1 MKTRK
6 ELVQE
11 FLDNAKE
18 SLIRIELTEAYLQKK
33 YGEEQHQHILD
44 EMAKLA
50 ANKKE
55 TTDWISFMEDQLVS
69 EK

>member
-1 MKTRK
+1 MKTK
-6 ELVQE
+6 QEIVQE

-33 YGEEQHQHILD
+33 YGEEQHKHLLD

-55 TTDWISFMEDQLVS
+55 TQDWISFMETELA
-69 EK
+69 K

>member
-1 MKTRK
+1 MKTK
-6 ELVQE
+6 QEIAQE
-11 FLDNAKE
+11 FLDNARE

-33 YGEEQHQHILD
+33 YGEEQHKHILD

-55 TTDWISFMEDQLVS
+55 TQDWISFMEAELA
-69 EK
+69 K

>member
-1 MKTRK
+1 MKTK
-6 ELVQE
+6 QEIVQE

-18 SLIRIELTEAYLQKK
+18 SLIRIELTETYLQKK
-33 YGEEQHQHILD
+33 YGEEQHKHILD

-55 TTDWISFMEDQLVS
+55 TQDWISFMETELA
-69 EK
+69 K

>member
-1 MKTRK
+1 MKNK
-6 ELVQE
+6 QEIVQE
-11 FLDNAKE
+11 FLDNAQE

-33 YGEEQHQHILD
+33 YAEEQHKHVLD

-55 TTDWISFMEDQLVS
+55 TQEWIAFMQDQLA
-69 EK
+69 K

>member
-6 ELVQE
+6 EITQE

-18 SLIRIELTEAYLQKK
+18 SLIRIEITEAYLQKK
-33 YGEEQHQHILD
+33 YGEEQHKHVLD
-44 EMAKLA
+44 ELAKLA

-55 TTDWISFMEDQLVS
+55 TQDWISFMEAELA
-69 EK
+69 K

>member
-1 MKTRK
+1 MKTK
-6 ELVQE
+6 QEIVQE

-33 YGEEQHQHILD
+33 YGEEQHKHILD

-55 TTDWISFMEDQLVS
+55 TQDWISFMES
-69 EK
+69 EAGK

>member
-1 MKTRK
+1 MKTK
-6 ELVQE
+6 QEIVQE
-11 FLDNAKE
+11 FFDNAKE

-33 YGEEQHQHILD
+33 YGEEQHKHILD

-55 TTDWISFMEDQLVS
+55 TQDWISFMET
-69 EK
+69 EAGK

>member
-1 MKTRK
+1 MKTK
-6 ELVQE
+6 QEIVQE

-18 SLIRIELTEAYLQKK
+18 SLIRIELTETYLQKK
-33 YGEEQHQHILD
+33 YGEEQHKHLLD

-55 TTDWISFMEDQLVS
+55 TQDWISFMETELA
-69 EK
+69 K

>member
-1 MKTRK
+1 MKTK
-6 ELVQE
+6 QEIVQE
-11 FLDNAKE
+11 FLNNAQE
-18 SLIRIELTEAYLQKK
+18 SLIRIELTETYLQKK
-33 YGEEQHQHILD
+33 YAEEQHKHILD

-55 TTDWISFMEDQLVS
+55 TQDWIAFMQDQL

>member
-6 ELVQE
+6 EITQE

-18 SLIRIELTEAYLQKK
+18 SLIRIEITEAYLQKK
-33 YGEEQHQHILD
+33 YGEEQHKHVLD
-44 EMAKLA
+44 ELAKLA

-55 TTDWISFMEDQLVS
+55 TQDWISFMEVELA
-69 EK
+69 K

>member
-1 MKTRK
+1 MKTKQEIVR
-6 ELVQE
+6 E
-11 FLDNAKE
+11 FLDNAME

-33 YGEEQHQHILD
+33 YGEEQHKHILD

-55 TTDWISFMEDQLVS
+55 TQDWISFMETELS
-69 EK
+69 K